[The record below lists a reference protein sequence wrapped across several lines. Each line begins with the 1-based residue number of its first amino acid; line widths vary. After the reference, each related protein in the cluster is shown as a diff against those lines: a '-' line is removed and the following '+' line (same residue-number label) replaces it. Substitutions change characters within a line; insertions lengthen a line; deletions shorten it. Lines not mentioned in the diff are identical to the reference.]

1 MAVRLLLGIAVAA
14 LASCSSEGRDAPTST
29 VSSTSINGKVTP
41 PVDVSLVILGDDQE
55 IGKPFH
61 MMLTFVTHE
70 GTNAV
75 RASVRGS
82 GVVTVIESGA
92 IHSTQPA
99 ANRQMAVDA
108 MVRIDGVGSGQIS
121 GTVDVVNDKD
131 GVQSAARIPYPSW
144 PQPRKSSRGG
154 VASSNSD
161 STTWSTNGHWASSAR
176 PTTSA
181 NGTRSWAGVRQRGHS
196 VHTEAPSAK
205 NSEAWARE

>member
-1 MAVRLLLGIAVAA
+1 M
-14 LASCSSEGRDAPTST
+14 
-29 VSSTSINGKVTP
+29 SSTSINGKVTP

-70 GTNAV
+70 ETNTV
-75 RASVRGS
+75 LASVRGS
-82 GVVTVIESGA
+82 GVVTVIESGP

-131 GVQSAARIPYPSW
+131 GVQS
-144 PQPRKSSRGG
+144 SRT
-154 VASSNSD
+154 D
-161 STTWSTNGHWASSAR
+161 SISVLA
-176 PTTSA
+176 TTSEVLT
-181 NGTRSWAGVRQRGHS
+181 GRSGELQLRLDHLEHERTLGLVSEADYVRQRDEILGGGS
-196 VHTEAPSAK
+196 TTGP
-205 NSEAWARE
+205 